1 MGHKPNDQYPWK
13 RKEGK
18 DFPSGHCREPGVQPL
33 LREVSQA
40 MLCSQREREK
50 EKGGKDERQR
60 GGEDGH
66 VKTEAE
72 TGMVLPQ
79 AEDHRRPLG
88 PGKGK
93 DGLSLEPL
101 QCVYPA
107 ATLSLDFWAPEQGED
122 HFLLFKATKFVEI
135 GSGSP
140 RI

>member
-1 MGHKPNDQYPWK
+1 MVTAGSLEFNLCSGKFHKPCCAA
-13 RKEGK
+13 E
-18 DFPSGHCREPGVQPL
+18 
-33 LREVSQA
+33 
-40 MLCSQREREK
+40 EREK
-50 EKGGKDERQR
+50 QKGGKDERQR

-79 AEDHRRPLG
+79 AEDPRRPLG

-135 GSGSP
+135 GQGSP